1 MRRLLSLIA
10 AVLLLD
16 AAVTFL
22 NIWPTPAI
30 TWRGDVSVE
39 LAVVLT
45 LCAVFAQHRAASPVS
60 DHGLPRR
67 SPMGEGGTNDP
78 RPSSDLRPP
87 TSVRRP
93 LSTALAAVWL
103 LLAIG
108 RYVDVTA
115 PALWG
120 RELNFYWDLRFLPD
134 VAAMMVGASKRA
146 VLLGAGATLAVVLV
160 LGAVFLTLRWAFR
173 TVLTSM
179 QDGRTRVAL
188 GAASVLVVGLFALQ
202 VAGVFGLDLLG
213 EPRRLFPVPV
223 TQVYGRQA
231 KLIAQALTGSH
242 DLPASPNLERDLAR
256 VKDVDVFLFFI
267 ESYGAVTFE
276 NAELNARLQQP
287 RAQFDAAIRETGRDV
302 VSAFVESPTFGGS
315 SWFAHITFLSGIR
328 IGDPDANAL
337 LMTEQRPTVVT
348 SFAKQGH
355 RTFAL
360 MPGIWYP
367 WPEGAFYGFQDVYDG
382 PKLAYPGPSFGWWDM
397 PDQFTLARL
406 DEQEVDKTDRKPVF
420 VFYPT
425 VSTHTPFTPLAPYQ
439 PNWPRM
445 LTPTPF
451 DEAQLQQAYAGEPD
465 YLNLR
470 PAYGNAVAYAYET
483 WAGYVRKRAGRDYV
497 MIVIG
502 DHQPPA
508 LVSGQG
514 APWDVPMHVIT
525 NRPEILA
532 SLRAKGFT
540 SGLTP
545 SRPHLGQMHEV
556 VPTLLDA
563 FSEQAPASASTPG
576 PAPR

>member
-1 MRRLLSLIA
+1 MRRLLSLGA

-22 NIWPTPAI
+22 NVWPTPAI
-30 TWRGDVSVE
+30 TWHGDVSVE
-39 LAVVLT
+39 LALVLA
-45 LCAVFAQHRAASPVS
+45 LCAVLAHRGTASTDQRPTTDDRHS
-60 DHGLPRR
+60 SSLLHPPYAGL
-67 SPMGEGGTNDP
+67 
-78 RPSSDLRPP
+78 
-87 TSVRRP
+87 
-93 LSTALAAVWL
+93 LAAGWL

-134 VAAMMVGASKRA
+134 VAAMMLGASKKA
-146 VLLGAGATLAVVLV
+146 VLLGIGVTLAVALV
-160 LGAVFLTLRWAFR
+160 LGAVFVVLRWAFR

-179 QDGRTRVAL
+179 RDGRTRVAL
-188 GAASVLVVGLFALQ
+188 GAASTLVLGLFGLQ

-231 KLIAQALTGSH
+231 KLIAQALTGSR
-242 DLPASPNLERDLAR
+242 DLPASPDFDHDLAR

-276 NAELNARLQQP
+276 TPTLNARLQQP
-287 RAQFDAAIRETGRDV
+287 RAQFEAAIRETGRDV

-348 SFAKQGH
+348 TFAKHGH

-406 DEQEVDKTDRKPVF
+406 DEQEVDKKDRKPVF

-425 VSTHTPFTPLAPYQ
+425 VSTHTPFTPLVPYQ
-439 PNWPRM
+439 PDWPRM

-451 DEAQLQQAYAGEPD
+451 DEAQVQAAYAGEPD

-470 PAYGNAVAYAYET
+470 PAYGNAVAYAYDT

-497 MIVIG
+497 MILVG

-514 APWDVPMHVIT
+514 APWDVPIHVIT

-540 SGLTP
+540 PGLTP
-545 SRPHLGQMHEV
+545 TRPRLGQMHEV

-563 FSEQAPASASTPG
+563 FSSDAAAPHAATPASTL
-576 PAPR
+576 R

>member
-1 MRRLLSLIA
+1 MRRLLSLLA
-10 AVLLLD
+10 ALLLLD

-30 TWRGDVSVE
+30 TWHGDVSVE
-39 LAVVLT
+39 LAIVLA
-45 LCAVFAQHRAASPVS
+45 LCAALAHRHATSS
-60 DHGLPRR
+60 DSAHSLPRR
-67 SPMGEGGTNDP
+67 SPMGEGGTNDQ
-78 RPSSDLRPP
+78 RP
-87 TSVRRP
+87 TT
-93 LSTALAAVWL
+93 TALAAVWL
-103 LLAIG
+103 VLAIG

-146 VLLGAGATLAVVLV
+146 VLLGVGAALVVALV
-160 LGAVFLTLRWAFR
+160 LGAVFLVLRWAFR
-173 TVLTSM
+173 TVLAALV
-179 QDGRTRVAL
+179 DGRARVAL
-188 GAASVLVVGLFALQ
+188 GVASVLVIAAFALQ

-213 EPRRLFPVPV
+213 EPRRVFPVPV

-267 ESYGAVTFE
+267 ESYGAVAFE
-276 NAELNARLQQP
+276 NPALNARLQEP

-337 LMTEQRPTVVT
+337 LMTEKRPTVVT

-355 RTFAL
+355 RTFAM

-439 PNWPRM
+439 PEWPRM

-451 DEAQLQQAYAGEPD
+451 DEPQLQAAYAGEPD

-508 LVSGQG
+508 LVSGEG
-514 APWDVPMHVIT
+514 VPWDVPMHVIT
-525 NRPEILA
+525 NRQDILA

-545 SRPHLGQMHEV
+545 RRPHLGQMHEV

-563 FSEQAPASASTPG
+563 FSEQAASPTTPVQGTPAH
-576 PAPR
+576 